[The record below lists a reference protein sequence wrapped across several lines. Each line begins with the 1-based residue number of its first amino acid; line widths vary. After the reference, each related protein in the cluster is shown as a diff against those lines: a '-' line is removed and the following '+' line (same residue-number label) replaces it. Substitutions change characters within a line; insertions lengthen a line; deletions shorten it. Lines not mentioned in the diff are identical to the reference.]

1 MRCLIPLVALAVALA
16 CGSDSTQPPT
26 PASASLAGSWSL
38 QSVHDSV
45 LPFTIK
51 QTATLKV
58 ELLSDVLK
66 ATSNGTY
73 SETFQLRTTNAG
85 QPGSTVSNSNAGTFT
100 LSGTAVALSSV
111 CVTSLCQVE
120 NVSGT
125 LSGDT
130 LTLTESGYVWLFT
143 RQ

>member
-1 MRCLIPLVALAVALA
+1 MRRLIPLVTLAVALA
-16 CGSDSTQPPT
+16 CGSESTT
-26 PASASLAGSWSL
+26 SPAPAPLAGTWSL
-38 QSVHDSV
+38 HSVNDSV

-73 SETFQLRTTNAG
+73 SEIFQLRTTNAG
-85 QPGSTVSNSNAGTFT
+85 QAGSTVSNSNAGTFT
-100 LSGTAVALSSV
+100 LSGTSVALSSL
-111 CVTSLCQVE
+111 CVSSLCQVE

-130 LTLTESGYVWLFT
+130 LTLTEPGYVWLFT
-143 RQ
+143 KQ